1 MGMIENLQ
9 AMLAGGQD
17 NALLRFS
24 LGSALLKNGDAELA
38 SGHLAEAVRQDPEYS
53 AAWKNY
59 GKALQALGEPEAAMR
74 AYESGITAAG
84 RKGDKQAARE
94 MQVFLRRLQK
104 AADSQA

>member
-1 MGMIENLQ
+1 MGMIENLE
-9 AMLAGGQD
+9 ALLASGQD

-24 LGSALLKNGDAELA
+24 LGSALLKNGDAEPA
-38 SGHLAEAVRQDPEYS
+38 ARHLAEALRQDPEYS
-53 AAWKNY
+53 AAWKSY

-94 MQVFLRRLQK
+94 MQVFLKRLQK
-104 AADSQA
+104 AADGQV